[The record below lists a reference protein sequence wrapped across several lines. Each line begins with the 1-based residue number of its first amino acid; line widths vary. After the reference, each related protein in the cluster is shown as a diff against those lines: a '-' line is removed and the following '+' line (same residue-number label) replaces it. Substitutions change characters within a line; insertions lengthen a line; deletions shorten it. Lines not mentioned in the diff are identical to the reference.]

1 MGYVVGRPILA
12 AAAFQAALG
21 ALKAHPRATL
31 PALLG
36 AAVASAAWA
45 TRGRSSTV
53 FAPSIWRGPATGRA
67 LALTFDDGPSEAT
80 GEILELL
87 DRLRIRATFFQCGA
101 NAERLPGEARAVSLA
116 GHEIGNHTY
125 SHARLWLRSGAF
137 IENEIGRTQQVL
149 SAVHGQPPRLFRA
162 PYGVRWPGL
171 RVSQRRHGLL
181 GVMWTVLG
189 RDWTASGESVSARLE
204 SGATPGAILCL
215 HDGRELAA
223 RPDISATV
231 NALRRSL
238 PILLDAGYTFQTVSH
253 LMK

>member
-162 PYGVRWPGL
+162 PYG
-171 RVSQRRHGLL
+171 
-181 GVMWTVLG
+181 
-189 RDWTASGESVSARLE
+189 
-204 SGATPGAILCL
+204 
-215 HDGRELAA
+215 
-223 RPDISATV
+223 
-231 NALRRSL
+231 
-238 PILLDAGYTFQTVSH
+238 
-253 LMK
+253 